1 MNEYELAY
9 QKVMIDPS
17 NEADGP
23 ISPLW
28 HIKMALWRI
37 LSSMQAGGKISE
49 DAEAKVCSDLKI
61 KTQSEKLIEMTSET
75 NHARNY

>member
-9 QKVMIDPS
+9 QKVMIDPD
-17 NEADGP
+17 NDDP

-28 HIKMALWRI
+28 HIKLALWRI
-37 LSSMQAGGKISE
+37 LTSMQAGGQVSL
-49 DAEAKVCSDLKI
+49 DAETQVCKEHGF
-61 KTQSEKLIEMTSET
+61 KTQSERLIEFTSKP